1 MKRSQRKKKKL
12 WEGKERKEVMRGK
25 SDTHKISLLSCLFW
39 IWSVQELTQQL
50 PSKVLFWSFVSILIN
65 RYKDVFAPSRFSM
78 YTTPQS
84 ERHTSV
90 THLGMKM
97 LISVFSGVQIWSF
110 KYWIVET
117 KKGHRNSARWLSSN
131 TYHARGDQI
140 LYRPIALV
148 HSAFWSR
155 FLTSIKLSW
164 MKSRN
169 NNQIFPSKNLQ
180 SS

>member
-1 MKRSQRKKKKL
+1 
-12 WEGKERKEVMRGK
+12 
-25 SDTHKISLLSCLFW
+25 
-39 IWSVQELTQQL
+39 VQELTQQL
-50 PSKVLFWSFVSILIN
+50 PSKVQFWTFVSNLIN
-65 RYKDVFAPSRFSM
+65 RYEDVFTPSCFSM

-97 LISVFSGVQIWSF
+97 LISVLSGVQIWSLM
-110 KYWIVET
+110 YWIVET
-117 KKGHRNSARWLSSN
+117 KEGYRNSARWLSSN
-131 TYHARGDQI
+131 TYHTRGDQI

-164 MKSRN
+164 MKSHN
-169 NNQIFPSKNLQ
+169 NNQIFPFKNLQ